1 MQRYSIIIPIHNEK
15 KSIIELLN
23 KLKYYAENNHEV
35 LIIDDGS
42 NDGTT
47 ELLQKYNFIKLIICK
62 KNKGKGSAI
71 RLGLLESKYNKI
83 IIFDGDMEL
92 YPKDILKLMILNK
105 EKNINCVFGIRKKHL
120 SLRYPFWSL
129 GNYILTVTFNMVNN
143 SNLKDSLCCAKSFY
157 KSDIQINTLMA
168 KKFDIDVNILLF
180 AIWAAKE
187 KNLIISISDF
197 ESLHSATIDWQLK
210 IVKKIRSMRMNLKK
224 INNQEFN
231 EIYNELKK
239 LEILTEFIEHE
250 IILSFFFTNGE
261 RNKSRKFVKDIC
273 VSNLN
278 TYFKFLHIDQFDQN
292 NFLDLIFKKI

>member
-92 YPKDILKLMILNK
+92 DPSEISKLMILDK
-105 EKNINCVFGIRKKHL
+105 KKNIYQVMGYRFKNLNPLKSNFD
-120 SLRYPFWSL
+120 W
-129 GNYILTVTFNMVNN
+129 GNFMFTSFFNIIFQ
-143 SNLKDSLCCAKSFY
+143 SNHKDILCCAKSFY
-157 KSDIQINTLMA
+157 LDEKIINYLFSNN
-168 KKFDIDVNILLF
+168 FDIDVELSSIFTIRNRFKRTPHIFLNYKRRTLHEG
-180 AIWAAKE
+180 K
-187 KNLIISISDF
+187 KLQISDGW
-197 ESLHSATIDWQLK
+197 H
-210 IVKKIRSMRMNLKK
+210 
-224 INNQEFN
+224 
-231 EIYNELKK
+231 
-239 LEILTEFIEHE
+239 ILFR
-250 IILSFFFTNGE
+250 II
-261 RNKSRKFVKDIC
+261 KMY
-273 VSNLN
+273 
-278 TYFKFLHIDQFDQN
+278 TYL
-292 NFLDLIFKKI
+292 